1 MSKVA
6 FSKFDLGY
14 PPWALEFDPYNRGYL
29 LVGGGG
35 GEGQKEVPNRI
46 TLLDIST
53 RGAIEKVAELD
64 SNADSPM
71 SLGTLA
77 TKEGLYAYSGIN
89 SVKAERTKGKN
100 EHFRSFK
107 IDYPTR
113 SKEKSAE
120 KKATATIEPVGQTSL
135 FSPTYCSPT
144 GDPYQ
149 RLLRLSPAL
158 KRTTGNKR
166 IGAVAN
172 SLAQES
178 EIVIFNATN
187 ASPTASDVIQR
198 IQPIKNAE
206 ANDIDIIEQDDGT
219 FLVAYSTKSEV
230 FLTTVSYDF
239 STRKA
244 KTTLQE
250 PACQYSAPFPD
261 AFQQP
266 GRANL
271 RCLRFLTPEYIL
283 LLTTIGSQS
292 ELQILRI
299 FSTGGP
305 GEIILRKK
313 LPKGMESCVSMDV
326 CALDADATTGARQIV
341 VAVAAQKQ
349 DLSIFTLDYP
359 GPGRGSPSSFR
370 TYKDLRGVHTVS
382 MKKVALSPFHS
393 PHPSSDNPDAEKK
406 TPGPQ
411 YLRLASISLSN
422 NLVVDTLPLHPAEPK
437 KRDSR
442 YILTDSSRTSS
453 IINGGSSLLVIAV
466 MLVVSLLLFQSYIQ
480 SQSEGAS
487 IQLLP
492 QSWQNALD
500 TYRQRA
506 VEISSPLTR
515 RVQNAEDVM
524 AESKPGHYILDLLH
538 THHKSHHLPDPE
550 KKAIILSAPGEGTE
564 ISHEVLPAG
573 GTEAVLAQDANLKKW
588 EELSKTQQKRWKD
601 KLVGA
606 GAWSADYG
614 ETIFKGVFFSEIA
627 GAVGRAAAE
636 ALAGN

>member
-14 PPWALEFDPYNRGYL
+14 PPWALEFDPYNRGYM
-29 LVGGGG
+29 LVAGGG

-53 RGAIEKVAELD
+53 RGSIQKVAELD

-89 SVKAERTKGKN
+89 SVKADRESGKN

-107 IDYPTR
+107 IEYPAKSR
-113 SKEKSAE
+113 EKSAAQA
-120 KKATATIEPVGQTSL
+120 ATAIEPVGQTSL
-135 FSPTYCSPT
+135 FSPSYCSPK

-158 KRTTGNKR
+158 KRTTENKR

-178 EIVIFNATN
+178 EIVIFDATN
-187 ASPTASDVIQR
+187 ASPTPRDVIQR

-206 ANDIDIIEQDDGT
+206 ANDIDIIEQEDGS

-230 FLTTVSYDF
+230 YLTTISYDF
-239 STRKA
+239 FTRKS
-244 KTTLQE
+244 KTPLQE

-266 GRANL
+266 GRANF
-271 RCLRFLTPEYIL
+271 RCLRFLTPEHIL

-299 FSTGGP
+299 FSAGGP

-313 LPKGMESCVSMDV
+313 LPKSMESCVSMDV
-326 CALDADATTGARQIV
+326 CTLDPDAITGARQIV
-341 VAVAAQKQ
+341 VAVAAQKH
-349 DLSIFTLDYP
+349 DISMFTLDYP

-370 TYKDLRGVHTVS
+370 TYKDLRGVHTKS
-382 MKKVALSPFHS
+382 MKKVVLSPFHA
-393 PHPSSDNPDAEKK
+393 PYPSSDSPDAEKK

-422 NLVVDTLPLHPAEPK
+422 DLVVDTIPLHPADPK
-437 KRDSR
+437 KRPSR
-442 YILTDSSRTSS
+442 YILTNSSRSSS
-453 IINGGSSLLVIAV
+453 IINNGSNLLIIAV

-480 SQSEGAS
+480 SQPEGAS

-515 RVQNAEDVM
+515 RVQDAEDAI
-524 AESKPGHYILDLLH
+524 AESTPGHYILDLLH
-538 THHKSHHLPDPE
+538 SHHKSHAHLPDPE
-550 KKAIILSAPGEGTE
+550 KKAIILSASEGTE
-564 ISHEVLPAG
+564 ISHEVLPPG
-573 GTEAVLAQDANLKKW
+573 GPEAALAQGSNLKKW
-588 EELSKTQQKRWKD
+588 DELSKTQQKRWKD
-601 KLVGA
+601 KLVAA

-614 ETIFKGVFFSEIA
+614 ETIFKGVLFSEIA

-636 ALAGN
+636 AMAGN